1 MIRKPSTLIQS
12 LMICCACAVFAIA
25 QAVYGSVFGTITDAR
40 GSGVPGATV
49 TITNTSTNVVEKVKT
64 DGSGYYNQTRLV
76 PGKYRVKVEAGGF
89 KTAVIETVVVSVDT
103 ASGANIVL
111 QPGEISET
119 ITIIEPAPMLMTDRA
134 EVSVIFESRQVT
146 DLPILDRNFTK
157 FILLTPGAQQLGWQQ
172 TSAENPQGSAQ
183 TMVNGQHFSGTG
195 YQLDGTEN
203 RDPLLGL
210 IVVNPNVEAVGVTK
224 ITSQNYDAEFGQAIA
239 GVVSVSTKSG
249 TNNLHGAA
257 FLFRQSDALQ
267 ARNPLFQFQ
276 KDPTTGEFLPH
287 TLRNQFG
294 GALGGPVIK
303 NRVFF
308 FGDYEGVRSRVGGTR
323 LLTVP
328 TVAARQGNL
337 SAYLG
342 DVIRDAQ
349 GAPIKVTTVSGAQV
363 DLRQNM
369 IFDPATTVSNAGG
382 KLVDRRA
389 FDGNV
394 IPANRLSQQALNVL
408 RLIPTPNVANAPA
421 NGTINNF
428 VASGSEKYDK
438 DSFDI
443 RLDAK
448 YSDNL
453 NMLGRYSSADFRLD
467 GPTAFGEGGGPEL
480 VTFGGR
486 SNVRNQSVAYG
497 LDYTWNDRLVSDLR
511 FGFFRYRVNVLP
523 SDFGRNTA
531 DEVGVPGLNV
541 DPFSSGLFAG
551 FGIDPR
557 FQNVDGGVGFAT
569 ADSLKASNFGSGQ
582 FVNRCGCP
590 LDQVENQ
597 FQVVGNT
604 TKLYG
609 AHTVKFG
616 ADVRRAYN
624 LRVPSDLHRSG
635 ELTFGAGRTRGVD
648 GGGLGLATLMLGDV
662 TQFGRYISSDTD
674 ARERQWRHFYYG
686 QDTWRATPKLTVNYG
701 LRLDVIN
708 PQTVNRAGAGGFLDL
723 DTGEIKVAG
732 VGATSL
738 SGAVEN
744 SLNFAPRLSV
754 AYKATDKL
762 VIRAGYGRSYD
773 IGVFGSLFG
782 HTVTQNLP
790 ALAVQRLSA
799 PSNFDSLFTLA
810 QGPPAVTTFF
820 GLDNTPKNG
829 GRPNTSLPPDGRF
842 FLPDGVFARAIPDKQ
857 RLPSVDAYNVT
868 MQFQLTN
875 TISVEAA
882 YVGNKGTHVFAG
894 DGPQFDVN
902 QPTLEGFGTVPR
914 DQRRPLFNKFGWTQ
928 PIDFFCNCADDR
940 YDSAQFKLTKRFSNG
955 YAILAHYTLQRSLQD
970 AQDYF
975 VHDQALNRGVADWN
989 RKHNFVFSQ
998 IWELPVGRG
1007 KRYLGG
1013 GSRPLDLLIGGW
1025 QINSN
1030 TIVQSGLPY
1039 SFCYDASAN
1048 IDTGPC
1054 RPNVG
1059 GDPKARLSGGQYT
1072 YDKSVFS
1079 NPGTGRFGDQER
1091 NAMRG
1096 PGYWRTDASLFKK
1109 FRLAETKELEFRV
1122 ESVNVFN
1129 HVNLGA
1135 PDSFIGSFD
1144 KKSGKLNASPTLG
1157 RIFTTA
1163 FFGADPMRNLQ
1174 FALKLK
1180 F

>member
-12 LMICCACAVFAIA
+12 LMICCACVIFAVA

-40 GSGVPGATV
+40 GSGVRGATV
-49 TITNTSTNVVEKVKT
+49 TITNTGTNVSEKVKT
-64 DGSGYYNQTRLV
+64 DGSGYYTQTRLI
-76 PGKYRVKVEAGGF
+76 PGRYRIKVEASGF
-89 KTAVIETVVVSVDT
+89 KTSVVETVVVRVDT
-103 ASGANIVL
+103 ASETKIVL
-111 QPGEISET
+111 QPGEISEQ
-119 ITIIEPAPMLMTDRA
+119 ITISGAAPALMTDRSD
-134 EVSVIFESRQVT
+134 VSVIFENRQVT

-172 TSAENPQGSAQ
+172 TSAENPQGSTQ

-203 RDPLLGL
+203 RDPILGL
-210 IVVNPNVEAVGVTK
+210 IVVNPNFEAIGETK

-249 TNNLHGAA
+249 TNDLHGAA
-257 FLFRQSDALQ
+257 FLFRQNDALQ
-267 ARNPLFQFQ
+267 ARNPLSQFQ
-276 KDPTTGEFLPH
+276 KDPTTGKFIPD

-294 GALGGPVIK
+294 GAVGGAIVKDRI
-303 NRVFF
+303 FF
-308 FGDYEGVRSRVGGTR
+308 FGDYEGARSRVGGSR

-328 TVAARQGNL
+328 TAAARQGDL

-342 DVIRDAQ
+342 DVIRNQQ
-349 GAPIKVTTVSGAQV
+349 GNPIRVTTVSGAQV
-363 DLRQNM
+363 DLRQYM
-369 IFDPATTVSNAGG
+369 IFDPTSGG
-382 KLVDRRA
+382 GIADRRA
-389 FDGNV
+389 FDNNV
-394 IPANRLSQQALNVL
+394 IPANRLSQQALNIL
-408 RLIPTPNVANAPA
+408 RLIPAPNVANSLA
-421 NGTINNF
+421 NGTLNNF

-443 RLDAK
+443 RIDARQ
-448 YSDNL
+448 SDKL
-453 NMLGRYSSADFRLD
+453 NMFGRYSFAGFKLD
-467 GPTAFGEGGGPEL
+467 GPTAFGDGGGPEI
-480 VTFGGR
+480 VSFGGQ
-486 SNVRNQSVAYG
+486 SKGRNQSLAYG
-497 LDYTWNDRLVSDLR
+497 LDYTWNDRLVSDFR

-523 SDFGRNTA
+523 SDFGKNTA
-531 DEVGVPGLNV
+531 SDVGAPGLNL
-541 DPFSSGLFAG
+541 DQFSSGLFAG
-551 FGIDPR
+551 FVIDPR
-557 FQNVDGGVGFAT
+557 IQNITGGFSLGSEELRKGF
-569 ADSLKASNFGSGQ
+569 NFGSGQ

-590 LDQVENQ
+590 LDQEENQ
-597 FQVVGNT
+597 FQLVSNT
-604 TKLYG
+604 TRLYG
-609 AHTVKFG
+609 AHTIKFG

-635 ELTFGAGRTRGVD
+635 ELTFGTSRTGH
-648 GGGLGLATLMLGDV
+648 GAFGQGLGLATLLLGDV
-662 TQFGRYISSDTD
+662 TEFGRYISSNTD

-686 QDTWRATPKLTVNYG
+686 QDTWRATQKLTVNYG

-708 PQTVNRAGAGGFLDL
+708 PQSVNKAGAGGFLDL
-723 DTGEIKVAG
+723 NTGEIKVAG
-732 VGATSL
+732 VGDTSL
-738 SGAVEN
+738 SGNVEN

-754 AYKATDKL
+754 AYRATDKL

-773 IGVFGSLFG
+773 VGVFGSIFG

-790 ALAVQRLSA
+790 ALAVQRLNA
-799 PSNFDSLFTLA
+799 PSNFDRVFTLSG
-810 QGPPAVTTFF
+810 GPPAFTAFF
-820 GLDNTPKNG
+820 GLDDTPKRG
-829 GRPNTSLPPDGRF
+829 GKPNASAPADGRF
-842 FLPDGVFARAIPDKQ
+842 FLPDGVFARAILDKQ

-868 MQFQLTN
+868 AQFQLTGSI
-875 TISVEAA
+875 TVEAA

-894 DGPQFDVN
+894 DGPQFDAN
-902 QPTLEGFGTVPR
+902 QPSIEGFGTIPR

-928 PIDFFCNCADDR
+928 SIDYFCNCADDR

-975 VHDQALNRGVADWN
+975 IHDQELNRGVADWN
-989 RKHNFVFSQ
+989 RTHSFIFSQ
-998 IWELPVGRG
+998 IWELPLGKG

-1013 GSRPLDLLIGGW
+1013 AARPLDLLIGGW
-1025 QINSN
+1025 QVNSN
-1030 TIVQSGLPY
+1030 TTIQSGLPY
-1039 SFCYDASAN
+1039 NFCYDSSAN

-1054 RPNVG
+1054 RPNVS
-1059 GDPKARLSGGQYT
+1059 GDPRARMSGGQYS
-1072 YDKSVFS
+1072 YDISVFS
-1079 NPGTGRFGDQER
+1079 NPGRGRFGDQER

-1129 HVNLGA
+1129 HVNLGN
-1135 PDSFIGSFD
+1135 PDSSIGSFD
-1144 KKSGKLNASPTLG
+1144 QNGKLNLSPTLG

>member
-49 TITNTSTNVVEKVKT
+49 TITNTGTNVVETVKT
-64 DGSGYYNQTRLV
+64 DGSGYYNQTRLI
-76 PGKYRVKVEAGGF
+76 PGKYRVKVEAYGF
-89 KTAVIETVVVSVDT
+89 KTAVIETVIVSVDT
-103 ASGANIVL
+103 TSEAKVVL
-111 QPGEISET
+111 QPGEVSEQ
-119 ITIIEPAPMLMTDRA
+119 ITISGAAPALTTDRA
-134 EVSVIFESRQVT
+134 DVSVIFESRQVT
-146 DLPILDRNFTK
+146 DLPVLDRNFTK
-157 FILLTPGAQQLGWQQ
+157 FILLTPGAQTLGWQQ

-183 TMVNGQHFSGTG
+183 TMINGQHFSGTG

-210 IVVNPNVEAVGVTK
+210 AIVNPNVEAVGETK
-224 ITSQNYDAEFGQAIA
+224 IISQNYDAEFGQAIA
-239 GVVSVSTKSG
+239 GVVLVSTKSG
-249 TNNLHGAA
+249 TNDLHGAA
-257 FLFRQSDALQ
+257 FAFRQSDALQ
-267 ARNPLFQFQ
+267 ARNPLSQFQ
-276 KDPTTGEFLPH
+276 RNQTTGKFIPD

-294 GALGGPVIK
+294 GAVGGPVIK
-303 NRVFF
+303 NRIFF
-308 FGDYEGVRSRVGGTR
+308 FGDYEGVRSSVGGSR

-328 TVAARQGNL
+328 TAAARQGNL

-349 GAPIKVTTVSGAQV
+349 GNPIKVTTVSGAQV

-382 KLVDRRA
+382 ELVDRRA

-394 IPANRLSQQALNVL
+394 VPVNRLSQQALNVL
-408 RLIPTPNVANAPA
+408 RLIPAPNVANAPA
-421 NGTINNF
+421 NGTLNNF
-428 VASGSEKYDK
+428 IASGSEKYDK

-443 RLDAK
+443 RIDAK
-448 YSDNL
+448 YSDRL
-453 NMLGRYSSADFRLD
+453 NMFGRYSFADFRLD
-467 GPTAFGEGGGPEL
+467 GPTAFGEGGGPEI
-480 VTFGGR
+480 VTFGGQ
-486 SNVRNQSVAYG
+486 SKGRNQSVAYG
-497 LDYTWNDRLVSDLR
+497 LNYTWNDRLVSDFR

-523 SDFGRNTA
+523 SDFGKNTSS
-531 DEVGVPGLNV
+531 DVGVPGLNI

-551 FGIDPR
+551 FVIDPR
-557 FQNVDGGVGFAT
+557 IQNIAGGFSLGSEELRKGF
-569 ADSLKASNFGSGQ
+569 NFGSGQ

-590 LDQVENQ
+590 LDQEENQ
-597 FQVVGNT
+597 FQFVGNT
-604 TKLYG
+604 SKLYS
-609 AHTVKFG
+609 AHTIKFG
-616 ADVRRAYN
+616 VDVRRAYN

-635 ELTFGAGRTRGVD
+635 ELTFGTGRTRGVG
-648 GGGLGLATLMLGDV
+648 GGGLGLATLLLGDV
-662 TQFGRYISSDTD
+662 SEFGRYISSATY
-674 ARERQWRHFYYG
+674 ASERQWRHFYYG
-686 QDTWRATPKLTVNYG
+686 QDTWRATPKLTVSYG
-701 LRLDVIN
+701 MRLDVVN

-732 VGATSL
+732 VGGAPL
-738 SGAVEN
+738 SGAVKN
-744 SLNFAPRLSV
+744 SLNFAPRLSL

-762 VIRAGYGRSYD
+762 VLRAGYGRSYD

-790 ALAVQRLSA
+790 ALAVQRLNA
-799 PSNFDSLFTLA
+799 PSNFDRVFTLGS
-810 QGPPAVTTFF
+810 GPPAFTAFF

-829 GRPNTSLPPDGRF
+829 GKPNASLPPDGRF
-842 FLPDGVFARAIPDKQ
+842 FLPNGVFARAIPDKQ

-868 MQFQLTN
+868 AQFQLTN
-875 TISVEAA
+875 TISLEAA

-902 QPTLEGFGTVPR
+902 QPTLEGFGTIPR
-914 DQRRPLFNKFGWTQ
+914 DQRRPFFNKFGWTQ
-928 PIDFFCNCADDR
+928 SIDFFCNCADDR
-940 YDSAQFKLTKRFSNG
+940 YDSAQFKMTKRFSSG

-975 VHDQALNRGVADWN
+975 IHDQALNRGVADWN
-989 RKHNFVFSQ
+989 RTHSFVFSQ
-998 IWELPVGRG
+998 IWELPFGKG

-1013 GSRPLDLLIGGW
+1013 VARPLDLLVGGW
-1025 QINSN
+1025 QLNSN
-1030 TIVQSGLPY
+1030 TTIQSGLPY
-1039 SFCYDASAN
+1039 NFCYDASAN

-1054 RPNVG
+1054 RPNVS
-1059 GDPKARLSGGQYT
+1059 GDPKARLSGGNYS
-1072 YDKSVFS
+1072 YDTLVFS
-1079 NPGTGRFGDQER
+1079 NPGRGRFGDQER

-1135 PDSFIGSFD
+1135 PDSFVGSFD
-1144 KKSGKLNASPTLG
+1144 QTGKLNASPTLG

-1174 FALKLK
+1174 FALKFK